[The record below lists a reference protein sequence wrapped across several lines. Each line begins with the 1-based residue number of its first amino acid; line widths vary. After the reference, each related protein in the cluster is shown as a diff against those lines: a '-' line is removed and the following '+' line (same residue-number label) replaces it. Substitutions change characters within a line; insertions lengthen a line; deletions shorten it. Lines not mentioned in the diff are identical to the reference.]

1 MGADPRFHLLIARDF
16 GESVGLGTEHGDEQ
30 RHLTDG
36 GRAAVIDENHG
47 PGPIDEG
54 FLAGDVM
61 FLLISPALVD
71 HTVTAVAVTA
81 GVSGVE

>member
-1 MGADPRFHLLIARDF
+1 MGADPRFRLLIARDF
-16 GESVGLGTEHGDEQ
+16 GESVGTGPEHGDEQ

-36 GRAAVIDENHG
+36 GRVAAIDEDHG
-47 PGPIDEG
+47 PGPVDEG
-54 FLAGDVM
+54 SLAGDVM

-71 HTVTAVAVTA
+71 RTVTAVTVTV